1 MLPNIRGGRGTS
13 IVNFLEEHASLANQ
27 HGGRLLRVL
36 MKVGMSYP
44 RLSRWITTPTESCVA
59 CCKHAEADFYVWV
72 LVGKIDIQAWNEKNT
87 DSGSNSHPPD
97 GGFLIHKHILAHKS
111 QKTECLNLP
120 IICSSFRTFLL
131 FHCHIFPQRPSGKLS
146 KPTKYS

>member
-1 MLPNIRGGRGTS
+1 MHTQSRRKTKQPGRMPVLAPPCLLRTACAFVHLTVRAQVWATLGQLVLTCTLAVDRHPSPQAFSSSDPRRSTPTTHTRQCSLILGGGRGTS

-59 CCKHAEADFYVWV
+59 CCKHAEADFYV
-72 LVGKIDIQAWNEKNT
+72 
-87 DSGSNSHPPD
+87 
-97 GGFLIHKHILAHKS
+97 
-111 QKTECLNLP
+111 
-120 IICSSFRTFLL
+120 
-131 FHCHIFPQRPSGKLS
+131 
-146 KPTKYS
+146 